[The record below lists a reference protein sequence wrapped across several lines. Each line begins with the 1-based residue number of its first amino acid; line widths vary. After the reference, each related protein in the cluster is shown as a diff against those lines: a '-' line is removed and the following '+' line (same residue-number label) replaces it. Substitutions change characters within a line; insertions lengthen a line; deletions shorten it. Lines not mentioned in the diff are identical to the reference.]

1 VGILTNLPGKS
12 HVCTRNQLNKN
23 TSVKFRTDVAS
34 MCKLGFDL
42 GLKELNADEQTYC
55 QNAVANWTRLK
66 KVILDGD
73 QYRLV
78 SPYDGNHMS
87 LMYAS
92 PDKNK
97 AVLYTYDIHPRFGEK
112 LLPVKLQGL
121 DAKKMYKVKEIN
133 LMPNS
138 KSNLAANEKTY
149 SGDYLM
155 KVGINAFTTNQAFSR
170 VIELTA
176 E

>member
-1 VGILTNLPGKS
+1 MEQKLQVGIITATHGPKGEVKVYPTTDDPG
-12 HVCTRNQLNKN
+12 R
-23 TSVKFRTDVAS
+23 FR
-34 MCKLGFDL
+34 
-42 GLKELNADEQTYC
+42 
-55 QNAVANWTRLK
+55 RLK

-87 LMYAS
+87 VMYAA

>member
-1 VGILTNLPGKS
+1 MI
-12 HVCTRNQLNKN
+12 N
-23 TSVKFRTDVAS
+23 T
-34 MCKLGFDL
+34 
-42 GLKELNADEQTYC
+42 GLSL
-55 QNAVANWTRLK
+55 
-66 KVILDGD
+66 
-73 QYRLV
+73 
-78 SPYDGNHMS
+78 PYDGNHMS
-87 LMYAS
+87 VMYAS

-112 LLPVKLQGL
+112 LLSVKLQGL

-133 LMPNS
+133 LIPNS
-138 KSNLAANEKTY
+138 KSSLTANKRTY

-155 KVGINAFTTNQAFSR
+155 KVGIDAFTTNQAFSR

>member
-1 VGILTNLPGKS
+1 MGS
-12 HVCTRNQLNKN
+12 E
-23 TSVKFRTDVAS
+23 
-34 MCKLGFDL
+34 MCIRDRS
-42 GLKELNADEQTYC
+42 Q
-55 QNAVANWTRLK
+55 
-66 KVILDGD
+66 VIPQVL
-73 QYRLV
+73 R
-78 SPYDGNHMS
+78 GNGV
-87 LMYAS
+87 
-92 PDKNK
+92 P
-97 AVLYTYDIHPRFGEK
+97 

-138 KSNLAANEKTY
+138 KSNLAANENTY

-155 KVGINAFTTNQAFSR
+155 KVGIHAFTTNQAFSR